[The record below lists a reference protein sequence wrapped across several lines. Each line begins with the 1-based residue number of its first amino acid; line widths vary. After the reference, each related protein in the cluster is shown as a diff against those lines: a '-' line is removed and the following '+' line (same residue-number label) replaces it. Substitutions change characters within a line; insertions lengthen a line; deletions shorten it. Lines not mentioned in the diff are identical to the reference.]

1 MSDRTTDGA
10 PPGSGAERDAE
21 LERIAAQHQADLDAL
36 AARRARVGAVLTTV
50 MLVVYFGFI
59 LLIAFNKDGLGEL
72 VTDGLSVGMLLGVIV
87 VLATWVL
94 TWIYVGWA
102 NRKYEPEIQRLKAE
116 RRR

>member
-1 MSDRTTDGA
+1 MADRTGDGA
-10 PPGSGAERDAE
+10 PPGTGAERDAD
-21 LERIAAQHQADLDAL
+21 LERIAAQHQEDLDAL
-36 AARRARVGAVLTTV
+36 AARRARVGAVLTAV

-72 VTDGLSVGMLLGVIV
+72 VTDGLSWGMLLGIV
-87 VLATWVL
+87 VVLTTWVL

-116 RRR
+116 RR